1 MKAKQIGSLLAAASM
16 LMTAATGCAAG
27 AKVEKVIKI
36 GGIGPTTGSAAVYGE
51 AVKNAAEMAVEE
63 INAAGGI
70 AGMQIEFKFQDDEN
84 DPEKSVNA
92 YNTLKDWGMNLLMGT
107 VTSNPCVAV
116 ADKTKSDNL
125 FQLTPSGSSAECV
138 KNDNAFRVCFSDP
151 NQGVEAAKYIASNN
165 LATKVA
171 VIYDNSDPYSTGIY
185 ESFKAEAAT
194 QNLNIVEAQA
204 FNQDNKTDFSVQIQK
219 AKDAGAD
226 MIFLPIYYAE
236 ASQIL
241 KQTSSVAGFTPKF
254 FGCDGMDGILSLDNF
269 DAKLAEGL
277 MFMTPFDA
285 TSDDE
290 TIKNFV
296 TNFESRYG
304 STPNQFAAD
313 AYDAIYIIK
322 EACEKAG
329 VTDGMSNSDL
339 CDGLK
344 KAMTEL
350 SFNGTTGKNV
360 VWTAEGEPNKAP
372 NVLMIKDG
380 VYAPAV

>member
-1 MKAKQIGSLLAAASM
+1 MKAKQVGSLLVAAAM

-27 AKVEKVIKI
+27 DKVEKVLKI
-36 GGIGPTTGSAAVYGE
+36 GGIGPTTGAAAVYGE
-51 AVKNAAEMAVEE
+51 AVKNGAEMAVEE
-63 INAAGGI
+63 INKAGGI

-92 YNTLKDWGMNLLMGT
+92 YNNLKDWGMNLLMGT

-116 ADKTKSDNL
+116 ADKTKADNM

-151 NQGVEAAKYIASNN
+151 NQGVEAAKYIAGHK

-171 VIYDNSDPYSTGIY
+171 IIYDNSDPYSTGIY

-194 QNLNIVEAQA
+194 QKLEIVAANA
-204 FNQDNKTDFSVQIQK
+204 FNADNKTDFLVQIQK

-226 MIFLPIYYAE
+226 MIFLPIYYSE
-236 ASQIL
+236 ASLIL
-241 KQTSSVAGFTPKF
+241 KQTSSVAGFSPKF
-254 FGCDGMDGILSLDNF
+254 FGCDGMDGILALDNF

-285 TSDDE
+285 ASSDE
-290 TIKNFV
+290 TIKTFVDNF
-296 TNFESRYG
+296 NSKYG
-304 STPNQFAAD
+304 HTPNQFAAD

-322 EACEKAG
+322 DACEKAG
-329 VTDGMSNSDL
+329 VKDGISNSDL
-339 CDGLK
+339 CDALK
-344 KAMTEL
+344 DALTKV
-350 SFNGTTGKNV
+350 SFNGVTGKNV
-360 VWTAEGEPNKAP
+360 VWEANGEPNKEP
-372 NVLMIKDG
+372 SVLQIKDG
-380 VYAPAV
+380 KYVTA

>member
-1 MKAKQIGSLLAAASM
+1 MKAKQVGSLLVAAAM

-27 AKVEKVIKI
+27 DKVEKVLKI
-36 GGIGPTTGSAAVYGE
+36 GGIGPTTGAAAVYGE
-51 AVKNAAEMAVEE
+51 AVKNGAEMAVEE
-63 INAAGGI
+63 INKAGGI

-92 YNTLKDWGMNLLMGT
+92 YNNLKDWGMNLLMGT

-116 ADKTKSDNL
+116 ADKTKADNM

-151 NQGVEAAKYIASNN
+151 NQGVEAAKYIAGHK

-171 VIYDNSDPYSTGIY
+171 IIYDNSDPYSTGIY

-194 QNLNIVEAQA
+194 QKLEIVAANA
-204 FNQDNKTDFSVQIQK
+204 FNADNKTDFSVQIQK

-226 MIFLPIYYAE
+226 MIFLPIYYSE
-236 ASQIL
+236 ASLIL
-241 KQTSSVAGFTPKF
+241 KQTSSVAGFSPKF
-254 FGCDGMDGILSLDNF
+254 FGCDGMDGILALDNF

-285 TSDDE
+285 ASSDE
-290 TIKNFV
+290 TIKTFVDNF
-296 TNFESRYG
+296 NSKYG
-304 STPNQFAAD
+304 HTPNQFAAD

-322 EACEKAG
+322 DACEKAS
-329 VTDGMSNSDL
+329 VKDGISNSDL
-339 CDGLK
+339 CDALK
-344 KAMTEL
+344 DALTKV
-350 SFNGTTGKNV
+350 SFNGVTGKNV
-360 VWTAEGEPNKAP
+360 VWEANGEPNKEP
-372 NVLMIKDG
+372 SVLQIKDG
-380 VYAPAV
+380 KYVTA

>member
-1 MKAKQIGSLLAAASM
+1 MKAKQVGSLLAAAAM

-27 AKVEKVIKI
+27 DKVEKVLKI
-36 GGIGPTTGSAAVYGE
+36 GGIGPTTGAAAVYGE
-51 AVKNAAEMAVEE
+51 AVKNGAEMAVEE
-63 INAAGGI
+63 INKAGGI

-92 YNTLKDWGMNLLMGT
+92 YNNLKDWGMNLLMGT

-116 ADKTKSDNL
+116 ADKTKADNM

-151 NQGVEAAKYIASNN
+151 NQGVEAAKYIAGHK

-171 VIYDNSDPYSTGIY
+171 IIYDNSDPYSTGIY

-194 QNLNIVEAQA
+194 QKLEIVAANA
-204 FNQDNKTDFSVQIQK
+204 FNADNKTDFSVQIQK

-236 ASQIL
+236 ASLIL
-241 KQTSSVAGFTPKF
+241 KQTASVAGFNPKF
-254 FGCDGMDGILSLDNF
+254 FGCDGMDGILALDNF

-285 TSDDE
+285 ASSDE
-290 TIKNFV
+290 TIKTFVDNF
-296 TNFESRYG
+296 NSKYG
-304 STPNQFAAD
+304 HTPNQFAAD

-322 EACEKAG
+322 DACEKAG
-329 VTDGMSNSDL
+329 VKEGISNSDL
-339 CDGLK
+339 CDALK
-344 KAMTEL
+344 DALTKV
-350 SFNGTTGKNV
+350 SFNGVTGKNV
-360 VWTAEGEPNKAP
+360 VWEASGEPNKEP
-372 NVLMIKDG
+372 SVLQIKDG
-380 VYAPAV
+380 KYVTA

>member
-1 MKAKQIGSLLAAASM
+1 MKAKQVGSLLVAAAM

-27 AKVEKVIKI
+27 DKVEKVLKI
-36 GGIGPTTGSAAVYGE
+36 GGIGPTTGAAAVYGE
-51 AVKNAAEMAVEE
+51 AVKNGAEMAVEE
-63 INAAGGI
+63 INKAGGI

-92 YNTLKDWGMNLLMGT
+92 YNNLKDWGMNLLMGT

-116 ADKTKSDNL
+116 ADKTKADNM

-151 NQGVEAAKYIASNN
+151 NQGVEAAKYIAGHK

-171 VIYDNSDPYSTGIY
+171 IIYDNSDPYSTGIY

-194 QNLNIVEAQA
+194 QKLEIVAANA
-204 FNQDNKTDFSVQIQK
+204 FNADNKTDFSVQIQK

-226 MIFLPIYYAE
+226 MIFLPIYYSE
-236 ASQIL
+236 ASLIL
-241 KQTSSVAGFTPKF
+241 KQTSSVAGFSPKF
-254 FGCDGMDGILSLDNF
+254 FGCDGMDGILALDNF

-285 TSDDE
+285 ASSDE
-290 TIKNFV
+290 TIKTFVDNF
-296 TNFESRYG
+296 NSKYG
-304 STPNQFAAD
+304 HTPNQFAAD

-322 EACEKAG
+322 DACEKAG
-329 VTDGMSNSDL
+329 VKDGISNSDL
-339 CDGLK
+339 CDALK
-344 KAMTEL
+344 DALTKV
-350 SFNGTTGKNV
+350 SFNGVTGKNV
-360 VWTAEGEPNKAP
+360 VWEANGEPNKEP
-372 NVLMIKDG
+372 SVLQIKDG
-380 VYAPAV
+380 KYVTA

>member
-1 MKAKQIGSLLAAASM
+1 MKAKQVGSLLVAAAM

-27 AKVEKVIKI
+27 DKVEKVLKI
-36 GGIGPTTGSAAVYGE
+36 GGIGPTTGAAAVYGE
-51 AVKNAAEMAVEE
+51 AVKNGAEMAVEE
-63 INAAGGI
+63 INKAGGI

-92 YNTLKDWGMNLLMGT
+92 YNNLKDWGMNLLMGT

-116 ADKTKSDNL
+116 ADKTKADNM

-151 NQGVEAAKYIASNN
+151 NQGVEAAKYIAGHK

-171 VIYDNSDPYSTGIY
+171 IIYDNSDPYSTGIY

-194 QNLNIVEAQA
+194 QKLEIVAANA
-204 FNQDNKTDFSVQIQK
+204 FNADNKTDFSVQIQK

-226 MIFLPIYYAE
+226 MIFLPIYYSE
-236 ASQIL
+236 ASLIL
-241 KQTSSVAGFTPKF
+241 KQTSSVAGFSPKF
-254 FGCDGMDGILSLDNF
+254 FGCDGMDGILALDNF

-285 TSDDE
+285 ASSDE
-290 TIKNFV
+290 TIKTFVDNF
-296 TNFESRYG
+296 NSKYG
-304 STPNQFAAD
+304 HTPNQFAAD

-322 EACEKAG
+322 AAAEQAG
-329 VTDGMSNSDL
+329 VTPDMSVADIGSAL
-339 CDGLK
+339 EAAMAEISVDGLTGDS
-344 KAMTEL
+344 MTWQA
-350 SFNGTTGKNV
+350 TGEV
-360 VWTAEGEPNKAP
+360 SKAP
-372 NVLMIKDG
+372 KAVVIKDG
-380 VYAPAV
+380 AYSAM